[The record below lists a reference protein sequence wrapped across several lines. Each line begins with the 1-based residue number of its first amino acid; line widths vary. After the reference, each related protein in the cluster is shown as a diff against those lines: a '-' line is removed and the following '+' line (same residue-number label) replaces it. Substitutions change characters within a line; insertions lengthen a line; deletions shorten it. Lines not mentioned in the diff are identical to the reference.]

1 MAKIIVVSVQ
11 WRILVIAGPF
21 WAAYRVRFLDGHH
34 VLTSNLAWM
43 EASKGCE
50 VRGNGHGIIIVSDT
64 DKSRHRTG
72 MGQLIGE
79 CWHQWVPKKVQN
91 TVLWKSVR
99 CT

>member
-1 MAKIIVVSVQ
+1 MADTGHR
-11 WRILVIAGPF
+11 WTLLG
-21 WAAYRVRFLDGHH
+21 RVPRALSGRPSR
-34 VLTSNLAWM
+34 LNLAWM